1 MPIPD
6 ATAIRGWGESKI
18 TQPCWGGVA
27 YSRSVQSNPQ
37 TAGVGAGLQSNRTR
51 RQPDSTCL
59 IS

>member
-1 MPIPD
+1 MQ
-6 ATAIRGWGESKI
+6 
-18 TQPCWGGVA
+18 QPSVAGVRAKLHSFGGGVGGGVA